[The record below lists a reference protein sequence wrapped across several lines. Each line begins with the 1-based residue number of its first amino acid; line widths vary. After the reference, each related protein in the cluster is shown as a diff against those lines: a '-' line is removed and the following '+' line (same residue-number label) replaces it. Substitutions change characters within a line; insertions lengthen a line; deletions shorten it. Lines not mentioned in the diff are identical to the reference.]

1 MNLPQHQVLLAN
13 IEQREEPP
21 KQFTFDAVYGED
33 SITENIYTDS
43 VFPLVESVSDV
54 NSLRRERTHLFR
66 YSKATMVLSSPT
78 DKQGEHLDSSTSFT
92 HCRRSFSCGKSFSMQ
107 GVNTPG
113 SLQRGIIPR
122 SFEVSDT
129 LRLWSLTSLLISSV
143 AHLRSVFRHCW
154 HEISH
159 SCLVSRDL
167 QRKYSRSTRQRCQSN
182 IGSESEI
189 HLTSRHGHVFS
200 RLGITW

>member
-1 MNLPQHQVLLAN
+1 MNLPQHQVLLGN

-66 YSKATMVLSSPT
+66 YSKGTMALSSPT
-78 DKQGEHLDSSTSFT
+78 DKQGENFDSSICFM
-92 HCRRSFSCGKSFSMQ
+92 HRRRSFRCGKSFSMQ

-129 LRLWSLTSLLISSV
+129 SQLLSLTISSISLI
-143 AHLRSVFRHCW
+143 AHLRSVFRRYW
-154 HEISH
+154 DEISH

-167 QRKYSRSTRQRCQSN
+167 QRKYSRSTR
-182 IGSESEI
+182 
-189 HLTSRHGHVFS
+189 
-200 RLGITW
+200 